1 MTSQGQGSTC
11 HERRLLIFISMPSQ
25 QHLPFF
31 MDMLVF
37 MHMPFFP
44 QQLAAIAGDAAM
56 TTSAAV
62 AIRSFF
68 KVFSV
73 NEGEAQRQCWRF
85 LCGPDRPQGL
95 VEDFG
100 ENSSAM
106 IR

>member
-11 HERRLLIFISMPSQ
+11 HERRLLIFMSMPSQ

-56 TTSAAV
+56 TKRGLFVTIATT
-62 AIRSFF
+62 
-68 KVFSV
+68 
-73 NEGEAQRQCWRF
+73 NRF
-85 LCGPDRPQGL
+85 RDLNRNLRGSNSLQETETG
-95 VEDFG
+95 FG
-100 ENSSAM
+100 F
-106 IR
+106 IWIF